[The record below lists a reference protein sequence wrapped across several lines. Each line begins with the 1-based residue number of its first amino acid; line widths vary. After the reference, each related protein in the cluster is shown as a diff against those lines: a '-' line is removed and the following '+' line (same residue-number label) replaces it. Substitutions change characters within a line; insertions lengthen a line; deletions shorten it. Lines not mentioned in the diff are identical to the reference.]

1 MPNEGSTSPK
11 ERVNIVYRPATGDVQ
26 EDVELPLKLMVLGD
40 FTLRKDDTMLE
51 DRKPIS
57 VDKDNFDKVMQS
69 QGLSLQLQVPN
80 KLSDDPDAPDPAAP
94 KRIWLH
100 WLVVNIPTETAGFAE
115 GIRDYPQGCL
125 VAVNDSGVRGWSGP
139 RPPIGRHRY
148 FFKLYALDT
157 VLDLPENFTR
167 AQAEAAMQGHVIESA
182 VTMGTYL
189 LSSNR

>member
-80 KLSDDPDAPDPAAP
+80 KLSDDPDATPSADLKFETLKDFGPDA
-94 KRIWLH
+94 
-100 WLVVNIPTETAGFAE
+100 LVQMVPELAKLMQLREALKALKGPLSNVPNF
-115 GIRDYPQGCL
+115 RKKLQDL
-125 VAVNDSGVRGWSGP
+125 VNDEKTRD
-139 RPPIGRHRY
+139 
-148 FFKLYALDT
+148 ALLQELGID
-157 VLDLPENFTR
+157 
-167 AQAEAAMQGHVIESA
+167 AEEDK
-182 VTMGTYL
+182 
-189 LSSNR
+189 